1 LTEVAALKTLQRVRR
16 QRDGRGACVRRMSG
30 LRLWLLCMGFEGM
43 KKGDRGDERSRQRG
57 RSHGAGMLARR
68 GGRCKGRTLWGRP
81 GLSGRVPFSK
91 MREHD
96 VLVFLLSLA
105 VLLSVARLLGEGARR
120 LGFPLIFGE
129 LASGI
134 LLGPTV
140 FGRVSPGGQ
149 HALFPG
155 GVPGTMLAGYTN
167 VGVVLLL
174 VVAGLEVNLGI
185 VRRRGSNALL
195 TSIMGIVMPLA
206 GGVLLGILLPDS
218 DLMRPDRRMLFAVF
232 MGVALSISALPV
244 IAKTLLDLGLFKTD
258 VGLLVMAAAM
268 IDDLVGWLAFSV
280 LLGPMQG
287 GTLDFLSVGRSVAL
301 TVGFVAVSLLV
312 ARPLLGRLVAKLQAD
327 HHSGPRRV
335 LSLIVLL
342 ALFGASFTQWIGVH
356 AVFGGFIV
364 GVVIGDAP
372 HLKERTRLIVHE
384 FVTNIFAPV
393 FFASLGLRADF
404 VASFD
409 LRLCALVFLVASA
422 AKIVGC
428 TLGSRVGGLRWR
440 PAAAVGFGLNARG
453 AMEVILALLALEAGL
468 LREQVFVALVVMALA
483 TSLISGPMMKWLLRG
498 VNEESLST
506 LLRQGAWVKALD
518 AQSATRAIEE
528 LTASLAPKLGAL
540 ATRACRAVLEREAMA
555 STGLGDEVAVPHAV
569 IAGLPQPLM
578 ALGFSPDGVDFNSA
592 DGAPA
597 KLVFLLLMPPRTHDQ
612 EVRILAAIARAVLD
626 PAARA
631 RLLSASSEVEVL
643 SILAERRPRGGEL
656 RPSRASLADI

>member
-1 LTEVAALKTLQRVRR
+1 
-16 QRDGRGACVRRMSG
+16 
-30 LRLWLLCMGFEGM
+30 
-43 KKGDRGDERSRQRG
+43 
-57 RSHGAGMLARR
+57 
-68 GGRCKGRTLWGRP
+68 
-81 GLSGRVPFSK
+81 

-105 VLLSVARLLGEGARR
+105 VLLTAARVLGEVARR

-134 LLGPTV
+134 FLGPTV
-140 FGRVSPGGQ
+140 FGRISPAGQ
-149 HALFPG
+149 HALFPA
-155 GVPGTMLAGYTN
+155 GVPANMLAGYTN

-174 VVAGLEVNLGI
+174 TVAGLEVNLGI
-185 VRRRGSNALL
+185 VRRRGRSALF
-195 TSIMGIVMPLA
+195 TSLMGIAMPLA

-218 DLMRPDRRMLFAVF
+218 DLMRPDRRMLFALF

-268 IDDLVGWLAFSV
+268 IDDLAGWLAFSV

-287 GTLDFLSVGRSVAL
+287 GALSVAAVGRSVSL
-301 TVGFVAVSLLV
+301 TIGFVVVALLL
-312 ARPLLGRLVAKLQAD
+312 ARPLLGRLVGHLQAN
-327 HHSGPRRV
+327 HHNGPRRV

-356 AVFGGFIV
+356 AVFGGFVV
-364 GVVIGDAP
+364 GVVIGDTP
-372 HLKERTRLIVHE
+372 RLKESTRLIVHD

-409 LRLCALVFLVASA
+409 LRLCVLVFLVASG
-422 AKIVGC
+422 AKIIGC
-428 TLGSRVGGLRWR
+428 TLGSRAGGLRWR

-453 AMEVILALLALEAGL
+453 AMEIILALLALEAGL

-483 TSLISGPMMKWLLRG
+483 TSLISGPTMKWMLRG
-498 VNEESLST
+498 VEEETLSG
-506 LLRQGAWVKALD
+506 LLRRGAWLSELGVTTSTAAIDKLVEALGAKLGD
-518 AQSATRAIEE
+518 
-528 LTASLAPKLGAL
+528 LAP
-540 ATRACRAVLEREAMA
+540 RAARAVLDREIVA

-569 IAGLPQPLM
+569 VAGLSKPML
-578 ALGFSPDGVDFNSA
+578 ALGFAKDGIDFNAPDGRA
-592 DGAPA
+592 A
-597 KLVFLLLMPPRTHDQ
+597 KVVFLLLMPPRVHDQ

-626 PAARA
+626 PEARA
-631 RLLSASSEVEVL
+631 RLLGASSETEVATL
-643 SILAERRPRGGEL
+643 LAEKRPRAGSMPPP
-656 RPSRASLADI
+656 RPSLADI